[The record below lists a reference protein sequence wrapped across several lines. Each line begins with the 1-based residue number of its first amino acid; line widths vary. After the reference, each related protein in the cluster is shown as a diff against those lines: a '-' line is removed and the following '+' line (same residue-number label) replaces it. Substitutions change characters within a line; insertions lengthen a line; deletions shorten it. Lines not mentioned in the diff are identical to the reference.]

1 MHTTSSSSV
10 EPVGRVPARID
21 TVARSA
27 RWTCIAAALAACGG
41 AHAQSAPTM
50 QPAVGTWTLG
60 VEALAMWQKGSP
72 TPPQLDR
79 KQETALK
86 LFIVMARS
94 LNAVTAHVNA
104 DDMER
109 HGITPTEFAILEALY
124 HKGPLL
130 LGEVQRKI
138 LVTSGGITY
147 LVDRLVEKGLVK
159 REQCAED
166 RRARYA
172 VLTPAG
178 QALIKKIFPAH
189 AARIEQA
196 MSGLT
201 QAEQREV
208 TTLLRKL
215 GLAAA
220 GLGPGDEEDDR

>member
-1 MHTTSSSSV
+1 MKSPVTST
-10 EPVGRVPARID
+10 R
-21 TVARSA
+21 TQK
-27 RWTCIAAALAACGG
+27 AA
-41 AHAQSAPTM
+41 SAP
-50 QPAVGTWTLG
+50 PA
-60 VEALAMWQKGSP
+60 
-72 TPPQLDR
+72 LDR

-86 LFIVMARS
+86 LFVVMSRS
-94 LNAVTAHVNA
+94 LNAVTEHIMK
-104 DDMER
+104 DEMER
-109 HGITPTEFAILEALY
+109 YGITPTEFGILEALY

-159 REQCAED
+159 REQCSED

-178 QALIKKIFPAH
+178 QALIRKIFPAH

-196 MSGLT
+196 MAGLT
-201 QAEQREV
+201 QAEQREA
-208 TTLLRKL
+208 TALLRKL

-220 GLGPGDEEDDR
+220 SLSGEGAEADES